1 MVAATGHSLRP
12 FAPGLDRDR
21 AADGDAA
28 LDDASSP
35 RAARAAGPCR
45 AGAEFRR
52 PAVVLIRLTAEGE
65 RLLGEARP
73 AFRDYAKGVEGRRL
87 GAGRRERAA
96 APDGLRDAVNA
107 ELDAR
112 G

>member
-1 MVAATGHSLRP
+1 MSSGCRIPATGGRTDPPHH
-12 FAPGLDRDR
+12 
-21 AADGDAA
+21 
-28 LDDASSP
+28 
-35 RAARAAGPCR
+35 
-45 AGAEFRR
+45 
-52 PAVVLIRLTAEGE
+52 EGE

-73 AFRDYAKGVEGRRL
+73 AFRDYAKGVEGRL
-87 GAGRRERAA
+87 GSERVAAKRAA

>member
-1 MVAATGHSLRP
+1 MWSGCRVPATGGRTDPPHH
-12 FAPGLDRDR
+12 
-21 AADGDAA
+21 
-28 LDDASSP
+28 
-35 RAARAAGPCR
+35 
-45 AGAEFRR
+45 
-52 PAVVLIRLTAEGE
+52 EGE

>member
-1 MVAATGHSLRP
+1 MWSGCRVPATGGRTDPPHH
-12 FAPGLDRDR
+12 
-21 AADGDAA
+21 
-28 LDDASSP
+28 
-35 RAARAAGPCR
+35 
-45 AGAEFRR
+45 
-52 PAVVLIRLTAEGE
+52 EGE
-65 RLLGEARP
+65 RLLGESRP

>member
-1 MVAATGHSLRP
+1 
-12 FAPGLDRDR
+12 
-21 AADGDAA
+21 
-28 LDDASSP
+28 
-35 RAARAAGPCR
+35 
-45 AGAEFRR
+45 
-52 PAVVLIRLTAEGE
+52 
-65 RLLGEARP
+65 LLGEARP